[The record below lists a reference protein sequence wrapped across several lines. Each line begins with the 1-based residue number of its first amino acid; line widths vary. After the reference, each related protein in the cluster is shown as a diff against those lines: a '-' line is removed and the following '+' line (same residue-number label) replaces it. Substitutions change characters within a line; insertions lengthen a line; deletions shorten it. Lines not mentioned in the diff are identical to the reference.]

1 MCFPGIH
8 SPLTGEGWGGGVSL
22 QVWLY
27 ITRRLLWLPV
37 LLIAASLVTFT
48 LGRFGP
54 GDPVQVILGP
64 RYDPD
69 SAVTKSLRK
78 ELGLDGPVVLQYVDY
93 MRGVLHGDFGE
104 SYRFRGRPVGELLAS
119 KVWVSFQVNL
129 AALIVSLVIGLPLG
143 FFIAHKQ
150 GTWNDPT
157 AVATALI
164 LMSIP
169 IMVSI
174 PAFLWVTCVKTD
186 LLPCSG
192 WGGFW
197 DVRMIAPAVTMGIPG
212 VAGLLRL
219 MRASTLDV
227 MGQDF
232 IRTAYAKGLSS
243 FAVDYRHVLKN
254 AMIPIITVL
263 SFTLAGMMSTGFI
276 TERLLGIPGMGSLA
290 IDSIFN
296 RDYPII
302 MAITL
307 IGSAAFV
314 LANLLADIAYSVV
327 DPRIRYQ

>member
-1 MCFPGIH
+1 M
-8 SPLTGEGWGGGVSL
+8 
-22 QVWLY
+22 WLY
-27 ITRRLLWLPV
+27 ITRRVLWLPI

-54 GDPVQVILGP
+54 GDPVQVILGV

-69 SAVTKSLRK
+69 SAVTKNLRK
-78 ELGLDGPVVLQYVDY
+78 ELGLDRPVAVQYVDY
-93 MRGVLHGDFGE
+93 MQGFIRGDFGE
-104 SYRFRGRPVGELLAS
+104 SYRFRGRPVRELLTS
-119 KVWVSFQVNL
+119 KIWVSFQVNV
-129 AALIVSLVIGLPLG
+129 AALIVSLAVGLPLG
-143 FFIAHKQ
+143 FYIAHKQ
-150 GTWNDPT
+150 GGWQDPS

-174 PAFLWVTCVKTD
+174 PAFLWVTCLKTD

-197 DVRMIAPAVTMGIPG
+197 DVRIITPAVTMGIPG
-212 VAGLLRL
+212 IAGLLRL

-232 IRTAYAKGLSS
+232 IRTAYAKGLSPFS
-243 FAVDYRHVLKN
+243 VDYRHILKN
-254 AMIPIITVL
+254 AVIPIITVL
-263 SFTLAGMMSTGFI
+263 SFTLAGMLSTGFI

-307 IGSAAFV
+307 IVSAAFV
-314 LANLLADIAYSVV
+314 LANLLADISYSLV